1 MSEKGDRNLAERGDC
16 PYNALRDTQLP
27 AFAFVLHTWQLVT
40 ASLLNE
46 RSVVD
51 SLLFPVKL
59 AL

>member
-1 MSEKGDRNLAERGDC
+1 MPRSRELSYKVF
-16 PYNALRDTQLP
+16 RDTQP
-27 AFAFVLHTWQLVT
+27 AACAFVLHGWHLTEG
-40 ASLLNE
+40 ALLNE